1 MRVETPPIVLIHGA
15 WHGAWCFAAL
25 QAELDRRGLA
35 SYAIDL
41 PGHGG
46 SALPLGDLHGDADH
60 VVEVLRRIGEPVVL
74 VGHSYGGAVITEVA
88 ARFADIA
95 HLVFIAAF
103 ALEPG
108 ESVIGLLRS
117 LPTAPV
123 LLSHAMQGNDDGTTT
138 LHGDDAI
145 RSALYGSITDAE
157 ATAAIRRLDAQP
169 VATMTQPVSSR
180 RSPSIPST
188 YVCCTGDNAV
198 DISHQRVMATRC
210 SVMLS
215 LESDHSPF
223 LSMPSATADI
233 LTQIAHG

>member
-1 MRVETPPIVLIHGA
+1 MRVEAQPIVLIHGA
-15 WHGAWCFAAL
+15 WHGAWCFAGL

-41 PGHGG
+41 PGHGA
-46 SALPLGDLHGDADH
+46 SILPLGDLHGDADH

-88 ARFADIA
+88 ARYADIA

-117 LPTAPV
+117 LPAAPV
-123 LLSHAMQGNDDGTTT
+123 LLSEAMQGNDDGTTT
-138 LHGDDAI
+138 LHGDDTI
-145 RSALYGSITDAE
+145 RRALYGSVPDEE

-169 VATMTQPVSSR
+169 AATMTQQI
-180 RSPSIPST
+180 RSARPPSIPST

-198 DISHQRVMATRC
+198 DISHQRVMAARC
-210 SVMLS
+210 SDMIPLD
-215 LESDHSPF
+215 SDHSPF

>member
-1 MRVETPPIVLIHGA
+1 MRVEAPPIVLIHGA

-25 QAELDRRGLA
+25 QAELDRRSVA

-41 PGHGG
+41 PGHGA
-46 SALPLGDLHGDADH
+46 STLPLGDLRGDADH
-60 VVEVLRRIGEPVVL
+60 VVEVLRRIDRPVVL

-88 ARFADIA
+88 SHFTDIV
-95 HLVFIAAF
+95 HLVYIAAF
-103 ALEPG
+103 ALEAG

-117 LPTAPV
+117 LPAAPV
-123 LLSHAMQGNDDGTTT
+123 QLSQAMRGNDDGTTT
-138 LHGDDAI
+138 LHGDDVI
-145 RSALYGSITDAE
+145 RQALYGSISEAE

-169 VATMTQPVSSR
+169 VATMTQPVSSP

-198 DISHQRVMATRC
+198 DISHQRVMAARC
-210 SVMLS
+210 SANIS
-215 LESDHSPF
+215 LDSDHSPF
-223 LSMPSATADI
+223 LSMPSAVADI